1 MMFHN
6 EKHGSQKDDIDLAKT
21 RIVKRLGNKAWWND
35 YKRERR
41 LFGRWLCK
49 EAETGN
55 REWSPMRYVSQQ
67 EIDEWREWRRK
78 LMGVERLEFY
88 DKYPQ
93 SWIIGG
99 NRYSRAS
106 YNMIYEPGYYR
117 IEHRSKPS
125 DLWEEYSSGGF
136 PEHHRNRAVRNFEK
150 CAFPEFI
157 DIFLDHHVDK
167 ELKLMEK
174 EENEYKEKK
183 KIRIENLNREEQERR
198 KRWKAWERCSRTRG
212 VTPDVETTA
221 FFQAL
226 ATGGIIK

>member
-1 MMFHN
+1 MMIHN
-6 EKHGSQKDDIDLAKT
+6 EKHWSQKDDTDRAKN
-21 RIVKRLGNKAWWND
+21 RIVKRLGDKAWWND

-49 EAETGN
+49 QAETGN

-78 LMGVERLEFY
+78 LWEVEKLDFY
-88 DKYPQ
+88 DKYPEV
-93 SWIIGG
+93 WIKTG
-99 NRYSRAS
+99 RYIK
-106 YNMIYEPGYYR
+106 IYEPGYYR
-117 IEHRSKPS
+117 VEHRSKPS
-125 DLWEEYSSGGF
+125 DLWEQNNSGGF
-136 PEHHRNRAVRNFEK
+136 PEHHRNRAVRTFENR
-150 CAFPEFI
+150 AFPEFI

-174 EENEYKEKK
+174 EENEYKEKE
-183 KIRIENLNREEQERR
+183 KIRIENLNKEEQERR
-198 KRWKAWERCSRTRG
+198 KRWKAWERCCRIRG

-226 ATGGIIK
+226 ATGNLIK

>member
-21 RIVKRLGNKAWWND
+21 RIVRRLGNKAWWND
-35 YKRERR
+35 CKRERR

-78 LMGVERLEFY
+78 LWEVEKLDFY
-88 DKYPQ
+88 DKYPEVM
-93 SWIIGG
+93 SSTG
-99 NRYSRAS
+99 RYIR
-106 YNMIYEPGYYR
+106 IYEPDYYR
-117 IEHRSKPS
+117 VEHRSKPS
-125 DLWEEYSSGGF
+125 DLWEQNNSGGF
-136 PEHHRNRAVRNFEK
+136 PEHHRNWAVRTFEK
-150 CAFPEFI
+150 YAFPEFI

-174 EENEYKEKK
+174 EENEYKEKE
-183 KIRIENLNREEQERR
+183 KIRIKNLNREEQERR
-198 KRWKAWERCSRTRG
+198 KSWKAWERCCRTRG